1 MGLSCLLVGLGG
13 GLGAIARY
21 LMELIP
27 VPVDF
32 PAMTLL
38 INVLGA
44 AVIGGVS
51 ALAGALP
58 LDPRAVLFLKTGACG
73 GFTTFSTFSLETVG
87 LLEERRYLAGG
98 GYALLSVA
106 LCLAGV
112 VLGRALAL
120 RLVR

>member
-1 MGLSCLLVGLGG
+1 MSWAPRSSEACPPSPVRCLW
-13 GLGAIARY
+13 
-21 LMELIP
+21 IP
-27 VPVDF
+27 GRF
-32 PAMTLL
+32 
-38 INVLGA
+38 
-44 AVIGGVS
+44 
-51 ALAGALP
+51 
-58 LDPRAVLFLKTGACG
+58 FLKTGACG

>member
-21 LMELIP
+21 LMGLIP

-58 LDPRAVLFLKTGACG
+58 LDPRAVLFLKTGVCG

-87 LLEERRYLAGG
+87 LLEEGRYLAGG

>member
-21 LMELIP
+21 LMGLIP

-58 LDPRAVLFLKTGACG
+58 LDPRAVLFLKTGVCG

>member
-13 GLGAIARY
+13 GLGAVARY
-21 LMELIP
+21 LMGLIP

-73 GFTTFSTFSLETVG
+73 GVTTFSTFSLETVG

>member
-21 LMELIP
+21 LMGLIP

-58 LDPRAVLFLKTGACG
+58 LDPRAVLFLKTGA
-73 GFTTFSTFSLETVG
+73 
-87 LLEERRYLAGG
+87 
-98 GYALLSVA
+98 
-106 LCLAGV
+106 
-112 VLGRALAL
+112 
-120 RLVR
+120 